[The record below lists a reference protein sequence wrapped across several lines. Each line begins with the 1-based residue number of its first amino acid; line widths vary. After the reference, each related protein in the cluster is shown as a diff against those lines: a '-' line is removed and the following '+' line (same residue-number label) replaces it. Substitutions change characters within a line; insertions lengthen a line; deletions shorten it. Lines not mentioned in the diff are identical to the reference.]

1 MQASTNITVCVA
13 WRAASRCL
21 AKVLAPSS
29 ADDLFAVI
37 VDTRT
42 CKLET
47 KHSPAS
53 FVAAMDA
60 AGVPADVRE
69 GGASA
74 CVLLD
79 DSVTNIKTAKQMGW
93 TTVLVRLY
101 LASQLVC
108 PSDSC
113 ASSHG
118 V

>member
-1 MQASTNITVCVA
+1 M
-13 WRAASRCL
+13 
-21 AKVLAPSS
+21 
-29 ADDLFAVI
+29 
-37 VDTRT
+37 
-42 CKLET
+42 
-47 KHSPAS
+47 
-53 FVAAMDA
+53 
-60 AGVPADVRE
+60 RE